1 MIEPRTRVIAVLAA
15 SGVLVA
21 SSLATAAP
29 VGIEKRTKI
38 TIEVRPLTA
47 ELVSEDEALHTHLVI
62 DSYDPAETEIRLA
75 WPAASEPSTL
85 AVRATR
91 VSPPAGSAYAVDLDG
106 RLTLPDGSIVH
117 AARSIT
123 FDEDTTALFEV
134 YRYGDRSLTVAIKA
148 TASTEM
154 VVAAKRAP
162 GSQVRFRLE
171 IVRVLDG
178 RELSLEDNFLN
189 TLVGEPVSYAFRLAD
204 TPEAESVTITLK
216 PLRLHANIGEIDVEI
231 AGKMTLDDEVVL
243 IGRTEHWLASRGAT
257 STLAF
262 EAGEPPSGYR
272 FRITARF

>member
-1 MIEPRTRVIAVLAA
+1 MTEPRSRVTIALAA
-15 SGVLVA
+15 AGVLVA
-21 SSLATAAP
+21 SSMASASP
-29 VGIEKRTKI
+29 VDIEKRTKI
-38 TIEVRPLTA
+38 TIELRPLTA
-47 ELVSEDEALHTHLVI
+47 DLVSEQEAVHTSLVI
-62 DSYDPAETEIRLA
+62 DSYDPAETEVGLA
-75 WPAASEPSTL
+75 WPDPSDRSTL
-85 AVRATR
+85 ALRASR
-91 VSPPAGSAYAVDLDG
+91 VSPPAGSAHAVDFDG

-117 AARSIT
+117 AARSIA
-123 FDEDTTALFEV
+123 FDDETTALFEV
-134 YRYGDRSLTVAIKA
+134 YRFGDRSLTVAIKA

-178 RELSLEDNFLN
+178 REASLEDNFLN

-204 TPEAESVTITLK
+204 TPEAESVTITLN

-231 AGKMTLDDEVVL
+231 AGKMTLDDDVVV